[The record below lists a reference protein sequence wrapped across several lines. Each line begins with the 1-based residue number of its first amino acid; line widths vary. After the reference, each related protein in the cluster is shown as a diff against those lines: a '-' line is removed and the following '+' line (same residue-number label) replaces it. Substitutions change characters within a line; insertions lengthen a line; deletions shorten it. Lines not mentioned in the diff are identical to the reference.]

1 MSNVGLLK
9 VSGVCAILTAAT
21 LLVGLILLLGPVD
34 YPDTDDIGTILLALD
49 NDRVAYLTARWF
61 ILFGLVLAM
70 ASSLGFY
77 YVLREAGGLL
87 SIAIIGFITGTVFVM
102 IQSFIELAIAY
113 ELVPAYVDATAATRP
128 ALEVMG
134 NTLHVTGVLSVV
146 VGNVLSF
153 GIGVA
158 LFALATLRT
167 SAIPKWLG
175 WLGLLVAV
183 LGGWLGLLAPVSGAF
198 QIVST
203 IGSVAFS
210 AWMVLMG
217 IALLRSREVDAPAVG
232 G

>member
-1 MSNVGLLK
+1 
-9 VSGVCAILTAAT
+9 
-21 LLVGLILLLGPVD
+21 
-34 YPDTDDIGTILLALD
+34 
-49 NDRVAYLTARWF
+49 
-61 ILFGLVLAM
+61 
-70 ASSLGFY
+70 
-77 YVLREAGGLL
+77 
-87 SIAIIGFITGTVFVM
+87 
-102 IQSFIELAIAY
+102 
-113 ELVPAYVDATAATRP
+113 
-128 ALEVMG
+128 MG

-167 SAIPKWLG
+167 SAIPKWMG

-183 LGGWLGLLAPVSGAF
+183 LGGWLGLLAPVSGVF

-210 AWMVLMG
+210 VWMVLMG